1 MLKRTFALVLSL
13 FAAVAGA
20 ENITIGGKH
29 MRLTM
34 YENTGFAVCSLAY
47 NGTEMIDGYD
57 HGRCL
62 QSAVSFDGRGEGFNP
77 TEAGSFADG
86 LTTNP
91 STTLLLDKISEG
103 RRADRAATEVEMAFW
118 SGGRSRHIHRKW
130 VTVGWGGKS
139 IIEHKIAFEIP
150 SDETHSTGQF
160 EILTGYM
167 PPAFSKF
174 LVWNALTGTTAPLTD
189 GPGEQSLP
197 VIFCTPYETLCMGTY
212 SPQVLTGGGYGRW
225 RFNGANCMTK
235 AGATGCV
242 KWNMVARINSPR
254 GTYRFNVYTTIGT
267 LTEVK
272 ENLALIR
279 QTIPN

>member
-1 MLKRTFALVLSL
+1 MLKHTFALILAL
-13 FAAVAGA
+13 AASVAAA
-20 ENITIGGKH
+20 ENERIGANG

-34 YENTGFAVCSLAY
+34 YESAGLAICSLTY
-47 NGTEMIDGYD
+47 QGTEMIDGYD

-77 TEAGSFADG
+77 TEAGSYEDG
-86 LTTNP
+86 LLPNK
-91 STTLLLDKISEG
+91 STSVLVAKVTD
-103 RRADRAATEVEMAFW
+103 RRHAATEVEMAFW
-118 SGGRSRHIHRKW
+118 QGGRSGHIHRKW
-130 VTVGWGGKS
+130 VTAGWGGKS
-139 IIEHKIAFEIP
+139 IVEHKIAFEIP
-150 SDETHSTGQF
+150 AGETHALGQF

-174 LVWNALTGTTAPLTD
+174 LVWNAGTGTTAPLTD

-197 VIFCTPYETLCMGTY
+197 VIFCTPYETLCMGAY

-242 KWNMVARINSPR
+242 KWNMVSRANSPR
-254 GTYRFNVYTTIGT
+254 GTYRFTVYTTVGT

-272 ENLALIR
+272 ENLTLIR
-279 QTIPN
+279 ETFQ